1 MTRKV
6 SAQVAERYAAD
17 TELGAAYRQRLDAAE
32 SAERELRRA
41 QAAGLPHSE
50 VRDLAFAFDR
60 ALLSALGAADAARR
74 AAMGTRAYVDPDA
87 DAGARRRAEIA
98 ARKARARADVRPW
111 VAEVDRLRT
120 LRERHRLT
128 FRLQGVV

>member
-6 SAQVAERYAAD
+6 SALVADRYAAD
-17 TELGAAYRQRLDAAE
+17 TELGAAYRQRLAE
-32 SAERELRRA
+32 AEIAERELRRG
-41 QAAGLPHSE
+41 QAAGLSHSE

-60 ALLSALGAADAARR
+60 ALLSVLAAAEAACR

-87 DAGARRRAEIA
+87 DAATRRRAEIA